1 MSQLTPHRAPS
12 PGPVSGEFFSLTQGV
27 SQMPHQL
34 RRPGEAEEQVN
45 CWSSTVEGLRK
56 RQPSELLTWFS
67 NAEVGDMFVGRFV
80 AAEDERYAMLILPDT
95 KVPGRQFLG
104 MLNLRDMSMA
114 KITVHGTG
122 LSAAST
128 FDSPD
133 GGANWVAGTDT
144 SYLAATKNINGFSL
158 INSRNTGLL
167 ANRTATVEMKP
178 DLSPARPPW
187 SFIFVQGIAY
197 EVTYTVTING
207 AVVGT
212 YTTPKASDNN
222 NKLSQSVVASTL
234 AVAIDGIAGITATAK
249 QYMVWIKP
257 DNGVQLQVKVDDDRA
272 NTLARAINDE
282 VVSTQELPTVCV
294 AGAVVK
300 SNNEPGTAI
309 DDRWFK
315 FRTFDGSTDTLAEGT
330 WEETVK
336 PGIPYQLDPATMPL
350 VLQWSSPGHFFL
362 GPADGTTAT
371 YQTDDYEF
379 PKWGDRTAGDEELV
393 ADPPFVGRSIRD
405 HLLFRGRYMVCSG
418 NRVGLSEVDDIF
430 NFFLDSTVQVQDTDP
445 IDLLANA
452 ALSTELEWLLA
463 VDDNVLVFSAEVQF
477 AVRSSGDADVL
488 SSKTAMIV
496 PISTVTINA
505 AIRPYVSGAS
515 ILFGSNE
522 FGYTNVREM
531 QAFDSTSRR
540 MGLNLGGSLNTNRTT
555 PKYIKGT
562 AIQWGVGENQDFAAM
577 MTDDDPKTLYIYK
590 YLWGIDGTSVK
601 RLQQA
606 WSKWTFSTD
615 IRNMMFDENYLYLFT
630 SHPGDKSLVLRLA
643 TEELR
648 LERDPNVYLDR
659 RVNYP
664 STAVSATYDPL
675 EDVTTFTL
683 PYEAQ
688 SVTRVV
694 NDYEDESSPGVLLGT
709 GEKGSRQIR
718 CEDTLGDHR
727 NKHVLLGEEYQMQ
740 FVFSTPY
747 NMKADPERGVRVG
760 NTEGRLQIITWELMH
775 RETGFYRVRVQRPQ
789 RSDSVS
795 VFRSRVL
802 GVSGNKLTFETDIA
816 SDGKFRVP
824 IYCRNTEATISV
836 ESDNWLPVVI
846 VSARWEGLQSVRTR
860 GR

>member
-1 MSQLTPHRAPS
+1 
-12 PGPVSGEFFSLTQGV
+12 
-27 SQMPHQL
+27 MPHQL
-34 RRPGEAEEQVN
+34 RRPGEAEEQLN

-56 RQPSELLTWFS
+56 RQPSELMTTFD
-67 NAEVGDMFVGRFV
+67 NGEVTDMFAGRFV
-80 AAEDERYAMLILPDT
+80 AAEDERYAMLII
-95 KVPGRQFLG
+95 PGSGQTQFLG
-104 MLNLRDMSMA
+104 MLNLRNMTMA
-114 KITVHGTG
+114 KITVRGTG
-122 LSAAST
+122 LSLAPT
-128 FDSPD
+128 QTSPD
-133 GGANWVAGTDT
+133 GGANWVVGTSA
-144 SYLAATKNINGFSL
+144 SYLATDKNINGFSL

-167 ANRTATVEMKP
+167 VNRTKAVGMKA

-197 EVTYTVTING
+197 EVVYTVSING

-212 YTTPKASDNN
+212 YTTPKASDNV
-222 NKLSQSVVASTL
+222 NKLSQTDVAAAL
-234 AVAIDGIAGITATAK
+234 ATAIDAMAGVTATAK

-257 DNGVQLQVKVDDDRA
+257 DNGVQLQVKVDDGRA

-282 VVSTQELPTVCV
+282 VVTTAELPTVCV

-300 SNNEPGTAI
+300 SNNEPGTGI

-315 FRTFDGSTDTLAEGT
+315 FRTFDGSTNTLAEGT

-336 PGIPYQLDPATMPL
+336 PGIPYQLDPDTMPL
-350 VLQWSSPGHFFL
+350 VMSWAAPGRFFL
-362 GPADGTTAT
+362 GPADGSSQTEAGGTSPITFT
-371 YQTDDYEF
+371 Y
-379 PKWGDRTAGDEELV
+379 PKWGDRTAGDEETV
-393 ADPPFVGRSIRD
+393 ANPPFVGRSIRD

-463 VDDNVLVFSAEVQF
+463 VDDSVLVFSAEVQF

-488 SSKTAMIV
+488 SSKTAMII
-496 PISTVTINA
+496 PISTVTINPN
-505 AIRPYVSGAS
+505 IRPNVSGAS

-522 FGYTNVREM
+522 FGFTNVREM

-562 AIQWGVGENQDFAAM
+562 AIQWGVGENQDYAAM
-577 MTDDDPKTLYIYK
+577 ITDDDPKTLYVYK
-590 YLWGIDGTSVK
+590 YLWGIEGNSIN

-606 WSKWTFSTD
+606 WSKWTFSTNV
-615 IRNMMFDENYLYLFT
+615 RNLLFDENYLYLFA
-630 SHPGDKSLVLRLA
+630 SRPGDKSLVLRLA

-648 LERDPNVYLDR
+648 LERDPNIYLDR
-659 RVNYP
+659 RVSYP
-664 STAVSATYDPL
+664 SPKVSATYDPL
-675 EDVTTFTL
+675 LDLTTFTL

-688 SVTRVV
+688 SVTRAV
-694 NDYEDESSPGVLLGT
+694 NSYYDVSSPGVLLGT
-709 GEKGSRQIR
+709 GEKGSRVIR

-727 NKHVLLGEEYQMQ
+727 GKEVLLGEEYQMR
-740 FVFSTPY
+740 FDFSTPY
-747 NMKADPERGVRVG
+747 RMTPDPDRNVRVG
-760 NTEGRLQIITWELMH
+760 YTEGRLQILTWELMH
-775 RETGFYRVRVQRPQ
+775 RETGFYKVKVRRPQ
-789 RSDSVS
+789 RPDSVS
-795 VFRSRVL
+795 TFRSRVI
-802 GVSGNKLTFETDIA
+802 GVSGNRLTFETNMA

-824 IYCRNTEATISV
+824 VYCRNTDAMISV

-846 VSARWEGLQSVRTR
+846 VSARWEGVQSIRTR